1 MGILQSGNNFIDVK
15 QLNISALESLAT
27 QTREQIVQTVN
38 KNGGH
43 LSANLGM
50 VDTTIALYK
59 VFDFSKDKLIFDVG
73 HQCYT
78 HKILSGRKDNFDSIR
93 LDNGISGFPDIN
105 ESPYDAFST
114 GHAGTSISAGLGYC
128 FARDKQNQD
137 YTVICVVGDASFAN
151 GLNLEAVLSSTS
163 KPKNFIVILNDN
175 GMSISKNKNGFYRML
190 SKTTT
195 KRGYVGSK
203 KLIRRIFG
211 DSFITKGLVKFRNF
225 IKRILNKSD
234 YFESFGFKYV
244 GVVDGNDIKGTV
256 DILERVKLV
265 AKQKAVLLHIKTKK
279 GKGHKQAEQHAEVYH
294 GVGADFKVDNGVF
307 AVALGNKI
315 NQVIDK
321 NDKVMAITAGMASGT
336 GLSLVE
342 KEHPKNFIDVGIAE
356 EYAVTLASGMAMGGL
371 KPIVALYSTFLQR
384 AYDQVLHDVCNQ
396 NLPIIFCIDRAGLVG
411 QDGKTHQGVFDISY
425 LSHLPNM
432 KILAPNTVEE
442 LEDFIDYALTLN
454 CPVAIR
460 YPKNTK
466 VEKEFVKISS
476 DTLWQV
482 IKKGDKVNILAVGPN
497 MLALAKECAEGLDG
511 VGVIS
516 VRSIKPMCNK
526 TLDSIING
534 AIIVLEENSL
544 IGGFGSMVST
554 YYANKGVNAR
564 LSLMGVKDEFVK
576 HGQIKTQMEENNLCK
591 ESLTKEISKY
601 LF

>member
-1 MGILQSGNNFIDVK
+1 MGVLQSVNKAIDVK
-15 QLNISALESLAT
+15 QLNISELESLASE
-27 QTREQIVQTVN
+27 TREQIVQTVSN
-38 KNGGH
+38 NGGH

-78 HKILSGRKDNFDSIR
+78 HKILSGRKDSFDSVR
-93 LDNGISGFPDIN
+93 LDGGISGFPDIS
-105 ESPYDAFST
+105 ESPYDAFSA

-128 FARDKQNQD
+128 LARDKQNQD
-137 YTVICVVGDASFAN
+137 YTVICVVGDASFSN
-151 GLNLEAVLSSTS
+151 GLNLEAVFSSNN
-163 KPKNFIVILNDN
+163 KPKNFIVIFNDN

-190 SKTTT
+190 SKSTT

-211 DSFITKGLVKFRNF
+211 NSFITRGLAKFRNF
-225 IKRILNKSD
+225 IKRVLNKSD
-234 YFESFGFKYV
+234 YFEAFGFKYV

-256 DILERVKLV
+256 DILERIKLV
-265 AKQKAVLLHIKTKK
+265 AKEKAVLLHIKTKK
-279 GKGHKQAEQHAEVYH
+279 GKGHKEAEEHADAYH
-294 GVGADFKVDNGVF
+294 GVGADFKVDNGGF
-307 AVALGNKI
+307 ALALGKKLNQLIAKDNKI
-315 NQVIDK
+315 
-321 NDKVMAITAGMASGT
+321 MAITAGMASGT

-342 KEHPKNFIDVGIAE
+342 KENPKNFIDVGIAE

-371 KPIVALYSTFLQR
+371 KPIVAMYSTFLQR
-384 AYDQVLHDVCNQ
+384 AYDQILHDVCIQ
-396 NLPIIFCIDRAGLVG
+396 NLPIVFCIDRAGLVG

-432 KILAPNTVEE
+432 KVLAPNTVEE
-442 LEDFIDYALTLN
+442 LDDFIDYALTLN

-466 VEKEFVKISS
+466 VEKEFVKMSN

-482 IKKGDKVNILAVGPN
+482 IKEGDKVNILTVGPN
-497 MLALAKECAEGLDG
+497 MLALAKECAEVAEG

-516 VRSIKPMCNK
+516 VRSIKPMCYK
-526 TLDSIING
+526 TLDSIANG
-534 AIIVLEENSL
+534 AVIVLEENSL
-544 IGGFGSMVST
+544 MGGFGSMVST
-554 YYANKGVNAR
+554 YYANKGVNVR

-576 HGQIKTQMEENNLCK
+576 HGQIQTQLEENNLCK
-591 ESLTKEISKY
+591 SSLAKEISKY